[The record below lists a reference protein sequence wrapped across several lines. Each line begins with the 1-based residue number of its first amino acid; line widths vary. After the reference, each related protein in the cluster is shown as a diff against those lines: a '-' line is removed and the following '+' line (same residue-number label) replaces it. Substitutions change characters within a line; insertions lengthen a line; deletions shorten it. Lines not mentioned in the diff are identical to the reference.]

1 MTVVNGTAISAGM
14 SGLACKVRQHK
25 DVGSVVRVKLL
36 DYNDHGG
43 SIRITESNIHLCW
56 LWCVFPN
63 IKLDLSITV

>member
-43 SIRITESNIHLCW
+43 FNVSSNKDH
-56 LWCVFPN
+56 
-63 IKLDLSITV
+63 